1 MLYLVRKIGESII
14 INNNIEVKVV
24 EVKGKSVKLGF
35 EFPADVSVLRQEV
48 HQKILEQNIA
58 ASRGAQ
64 ADDLADALAKLTL
77 SKKPDES
84 DKE

>member
-58 ASRGAQ
+58 ASRGAE
-64 ADDLADALAKLTL
+64 ADDLAAALAKLTL
-77 SKKPDES
+77 SKKS
-84 DKE
+84 DGPNKE